1 MNFIFNNVKEPSFDI
16 KIKTNNEQ
24 QEDNK
29 YNKETIKTI
38 NDTLIIIN
46 EDKEIVNVSS
56 KQSI

>member
-1 MNFIFNNVKEPSFDI
+1 MNFVLNNVKEPSFDI

-29 YNKETIKTI
+29 YNKETIKI
-38 NDTLIIIN
+38 IDDTLIIIN